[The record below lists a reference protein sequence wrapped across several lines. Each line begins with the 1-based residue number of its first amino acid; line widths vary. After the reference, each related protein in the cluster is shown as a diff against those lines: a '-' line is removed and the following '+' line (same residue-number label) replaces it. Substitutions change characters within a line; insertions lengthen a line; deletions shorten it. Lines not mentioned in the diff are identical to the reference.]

1 VSLGKIIHNEISE
14 KPIGNIHSTL
24 RIFSYADSDGYLKGR
39 ERPGAITYLTSCN
52 LIIIISD
59 NFVVILWLVK

>member
-24 RIFSYADSDGYLKGR
+24 CIFSYADSDGYLKGR
-39 ERPGAITYLTSCN
+39 ERPGAITYLTNCN
-52 LIIIISD
+52 LIIIRD